1 MKKGK
6 KIKSKKKKKFF
17 IFLSCYI
24 ALFLATSI
32 TTSVTLAW
40 FHSSTWQTEDMYLG
54 GPVYITFSD
63 NEQNFTSGAN
73 QLTTETPENWS
84 KLYPG
89 MNIKFEASCM
99 LEGHKWD
106 HTLPGEGGGVTVY
119 TTGAVLRAR
128 IMLEVTD
135 PDGNTDSSISQ
146 AVYNN
151 IFSQLKHKATTD
163 ETLGG
168 KWIFHVTDEAL
179 IENNFFY
186 YVEKDQ
192 THANTGDYTLLEI
205 GGTEEDT
212 YVDFLRN
219 TVITVSPAFDNTYA
233 DCTIK
238 FTIIFHAVQA
248 FFPYTME
255 DVNNE
260 SIYQNDDSGRKVLP
274 SDVGTEKPRT
284 VENSIKMYKESL
296 EDHYTNEDAIY

>member
-6 KIKSKKKKKFF
+6 KRNLKKKKKFF
-17 IFLSCYI
+17 IILSCYI
-24 ALFLATSI
+24 AVFLITCI

-40 FHSSTWQTEDMYLG
+40 FHSSSWQTEDMYLG
-54 GPVYITFSD
+54 GPVYITFTD
-63 NEQNFTSGAN
+63 NENEPTSGAN
-73 QLTTETPENWS
+73 ELTTETPENWS

-89 MNIKFEASCM
+89 MNIKFEASCR

-106 HTLPGEGGGVTVY
+106 HTLPGDGGDISVI

-135 PDGNTDSSISQ
+135 PEGNTDSPISE

-151 IFSQLKHKATTD
+151 IFTQLKYKATND
-163 ETLGG
+163 NTLGG
-168 KWIFHVTDEAL
+168 KWLFHITDDSK

-192 THANTGDYTLLEI
+192 THAKTEDYSLVEV
-205 GGTEEDT
+205 GGQEEDT
-212 YVDFLRN
+212 YVDFLKN
-219 TVITVSPAFDNTYA
+219 TVITVSPAFDNSYA

-248 FFPYTME
+248 FFPYTVA
-255 DVNNE
+255 DLG
-260 SIYQNDDSGRKVLP
+260 SIYQNDDSGRKVIQ
-274 SDVGTEKPRT
+274 SDVGFPMPRT
-284 VENSIKMYKESL
+284 IKNSIRMFRESL
-296 EDHYTNEDAIY
+296 EDHYTNPDAIY